1 MQSLREEFSRAKL
14 ENNPTK
20 ADRAEAEETKE
31 KGDSSPLCASQN
43 KEWETAPNAVDHRG
57 GALLL

>member
-1 MQSLREEFSRAKL
+1 MQSLGEEFSGAKL

-20 ADRAEAEETKE
+20 ADRVEAEETKE
-31 KGDSSPLCASQN
+31 KGESSPLCASQN
-43 KEWETAPNAVDHRG
+43 KERETTPNAVDHRG